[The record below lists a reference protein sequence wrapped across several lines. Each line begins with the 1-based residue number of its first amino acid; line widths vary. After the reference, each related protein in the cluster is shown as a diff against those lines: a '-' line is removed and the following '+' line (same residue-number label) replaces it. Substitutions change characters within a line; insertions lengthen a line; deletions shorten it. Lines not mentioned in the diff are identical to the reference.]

1 MLPPLALYSFPALY
15 FSYVSL
21 YLFLLFTCLSIPSL
35 FPYRL
40 SIPSLILYC
49 LSLPFLFP
57 DCLSIPSL
65 LSYCLIIPFLLPN
78 CLVFPCLLSY
88 YLSIYFLVPYCL
100 SIPTLFSYCLSLF
113 LTFPSRFFCVSFVQ
127 LDSAPWETDTQ
138 HLLNSIQHSSTWD
151 EDWRCIC

>member
-138 HLLNSIQHSSTWD
+138 HLLNSIQHSST
-151 EDWRCIC
+151 